1 MFRGYTSTR
10 PAMPWTMNQPPYNGA
25 DEQMSGSGIPRT
37 EIFCKSLVAGVHE
50 QEYFARSRMHPLR
63 DHSGSQPPT
72 RSIRPFLLEVE
83 VGRPGQWRL
92 ARRAL
97 LPENQ
102 DTKSTQPQL

>member
-1 MFRGYTSTR
+1 
-10 PAMPWTMNQPPYNGA
+10 MPWTLTQPPYNGA
-25 DEQMSGSGIPRT
+25 DEQMSSSKIPRT
-37 EIFCKSLVAGVHE
+37 GIFYRSLVVGVHE
-50 QEYFARSRMHPLR
+50 QEYSAHSQMHPPQ
-63 DHSGSQPPT
+63 DHSGSRPPT

-102 DTKSTQPQL
+102 GTKSTQPQLR